1 QSPQTL
7 ASHAKAYGEWL
18 ANPVSAGGY

>member
-1 QSPQTL
+1 L

>member
-1 QSPQTL
+1 SPQTL

>member
-1 QSPQTL
+1 TL